1 MVFSSL
7 LFTFFFLPAVM
18 LVYFLAKDKYRN
30 YILLAASLTFY
41 AYGEPE
47 FVLIM
52 LASIFINYGFAVAID
67 RFRD

>member
-18 LVYFLAKDKYRN
+18 LVYFLAKDKFRN

-41 AYGEPE
+41 AG
-47 FVLIM
+47 IC
-52 LASIFINYGFAVAID
+52 AGHDCID
-67 RFRD
+67 FH